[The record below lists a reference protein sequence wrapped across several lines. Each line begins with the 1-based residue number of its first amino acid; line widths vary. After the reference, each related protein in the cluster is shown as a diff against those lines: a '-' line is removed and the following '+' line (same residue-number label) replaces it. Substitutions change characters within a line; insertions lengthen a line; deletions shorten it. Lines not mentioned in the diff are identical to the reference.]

1 LIGAARSDE
10 ERAAR
15 RAAATLARAL
25 EDAKDRSGR
34 LMNAFEQMAADLVEA
49 LDGARAL
56 LALYIED
63 ADGDPREAEE
73 RLASALQAA
82 EEAAIRLVEAL
93 DAADVAATWLMQT
106 LGEVS
111 IETSRHRRTKRIAPT
126 S

>member
-1 LIGAARSDE
+1 
-10 ERAAR
+10 
-15 RAAATLARAL
+15 
-25 EDAKDRSGR
+25 
-34 LMNAFEQMAADLVEA
+34 MNAFEQMAADLVEA

-111 IETSRHRRTKRIAPT
+111 IETSRHRRTKRIAST